1 MGGAIL
7 TVLAYRDDHIHLAS
21 VWHSI
26 LDFLCIS
33 LQLPEGS
40 RVVSGNSI
48 IAVPGSCGW
57 RAVRWLGH
65 GYLQQIMVGTAV
77 PPKSHEGQP

>member
-7 TVLAYRDDHIHLAS
+7 TVLAYRDDHLHLAS
-21 VWHSI
+21 VWGPI
-26 LDFLCIS
+26 LDILCIS
-33 LQLPEGS
+33 LQLPGGS
-40 RVVSGNSI
+40 RVVSEISV
-48 IAVPGSCGW
+48 IAIPGSYGW